1 MEHRASDKYLQTS
14 YKLTPVLDPYASK
27 VDLTETVDGWFVP
40 TMPDL
45 NQRNP
50 KAGITET
57 PKTWD
62 EFKTVVQKLK
72 DAGITPIAVGGKDDL
87 RDTVDADSTSGVV
100 DQRIHGATL
109 QDVGS
114 HLLHLGLIGEVGRP
128 VLAANLLGEGL
139 QTLATPGHGDD
150 LPPPFG
156 EESGSCL
163 PNSGRGS
170 SNNDA
175 TRSVHRAT
183 VISPGTHRRAP
194 THT

>member
-1 MEHRASDKYLQTS
+1 MQGGEHVALEHRAPPCGVT
-14 YKLTPVLDPYASK
+14 
-27 VDLTETVDGWFVP
+27 
-40 TMPDL
+40 
-45 NQRNP
+45 
-50 KAGITET
+50 
-57 PKTWD
+57 
-62 EFKTVVQKLK
+62 
-72 DAGITPIAVGGKDDL
+72 L

-114 HLLHLGLIGEVGRP
+114 HLLHLGLIGQVRRP

>member
-1 MEHRASDKYLQTS
+1 MQGGEHVAFEHRA
-14 YKLTPVLDPYASK
+14 PP
-27 VDLTETVDGWFVP
+27 G
-40 TMPDL
+40 
-45 NQRNP
+45 
-50 KAGITET
+50 GITLGN
-57 PKTWD
+57 
-62 EFKTVVQKLK
+62 TVH
-72 DAGITPIAVGGKDDL
+72 
-87 RDTVDADSTSGVV
+87 ADRSPGVV
-100 DQRIHGATL
+100 DDRIHGTTL
-109 QDVGS
+109 QDVGG
-114 HLLHLGLIGEVGRP
+114 HLLHLSLIGEVSRP

-139 QTLATPGHGDD
+139 EALAAPGHGDD